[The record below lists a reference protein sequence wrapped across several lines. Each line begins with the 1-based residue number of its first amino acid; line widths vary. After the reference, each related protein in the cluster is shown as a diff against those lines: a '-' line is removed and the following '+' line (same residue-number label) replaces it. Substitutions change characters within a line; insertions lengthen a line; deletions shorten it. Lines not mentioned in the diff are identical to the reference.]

1 MKKIENTSNE
11 LNDISRKEVVHKMGK
26 CAVLTATGT
35 CMILNSKKA
44 QAASGPPSLGA
55 FLKKKY

>member
-11 LNDISRKEVVHKMGK
+11 SNDISRKEVVNKMGK
-26 CAVLTATGT
+26 CATLAATGT

-44 QAASGPPSLGA
+44 QAASGPPSLGVSQ
-55 FLKKKY
+55 

>member
-11 LNDISRKEVVHKMGK
+11 SNDISRKEVVNKMGK
-26 CAVLTATGT
+26 CATLTATGT
-35 CMILNSKKA
+35 CMILNYKKA

-55 FLKKKY
+55 SQ